1 MKSRYFGRI
10 CRRMAAGMVALL
22 TGLAFNTQA
31 QNVADSMDVL
41 HYDLTIDFG
50 CSVPRQMTAHATL
63 RIVALSEMDTAT
75 LDLEGVQVDG
85 VNINGDSCGYRF
97 DNRYLCIPVAGR
109 VTAGDTFSVAVS
121 YRSTG
126 YVEQYGFGG
135 LHMDNAL
142 YYNLGA
148 GIMTDPHAMGRA
160 IMPCRDNFHDKATYR
175 LSVTTAPQWQSL
187 CSGRLTSK
195 TEHIDGSTTAVWLV
209 EQEIPTYI
217 LSLSAAP
224 FQMIY
229 DTVEGD
235 AAMRAGIGKENRIP
249 LHIGYQNYE
258 ESRVRSAFALMHDV
272 VPAFER
278 LFGPYRWGTIGY
290 IGTPRGSMEH
300 ANNIHLANSCMTATT
315 PDGQSTTVHEFAHAW
330 FGNLVTCETAD
341 DMWINEG
348 GATFSEAVGLAAAYG
363 DSVGDE
369 YFRNKMDRAMRTAH
383 RDDGGWHALYAPTW
397 QNVYGTTV
405 YQKGACV
412 WHGMKG
418 YLGDSL
424 FYGTLRTFFDRNA
437 FTAIGSQR
445 LCDSLSAISGVNLQN
460 FFDFHVFAPGFQD
473 FDVEALQ
480 PAGSEGQYTLAL
492 RQTLRGTEVLG
503 RRSRVPITFFDR
515 NLQSHKQ
522 TIAVAGDYEDA
533 ANALSHHSVQ
543 LPFEPAF
550 AVVDL
555 DKETGLA
562 GNSDTVTFAERGS
575 YELPLCHFSTN
586 VQRIGDSTL
595 FLALTHHFTAPHT
608 PAEQIPGIVRTAE
621 RYWTVTGLLPSDSR
635 LYGFFHYNNSSMGDD
650 AYLDENL
657 LHNVLAFDSLY
668 LLYRATP
675 DAPWS
680 LAGQR
685 VNGNASS
692 GSFVTMRL
700 RKGEY
705 TLGIVDTARLSIAQ
719 PKEETDVIFTVR
731 PNPAKDHFTIEFT
744 VESAMESFSVELRD
758 TKGNVVLQQARCRNG
773 EIIAV
778 DTLPKGMYFLT
789 LRNTK
794 RKEQTF
800 YENIIVI

>member
-1 MKSRYFGRI
+1 MTTRYFGRI
-10 CRRMAAGMVALL
+10 GRRMAAGMAILL
-22 TGLAFNTQA
+22 MGLAFNTQA
-31 QNVADSMDVL
+31 QTVADSMDVL
-41 HYDLTIDFG
+41 HCDLTIDLG
-50 CSVPRQMTAHATL
+50 STVPRQMSTHATL
-63 RIVALSEMDTAT
+63 CIVALSEMDTAT
-75 LDLEGVQVDG
+75 FDLEGVQVED
-85 VNINGDSCGYRF
+85 VTLNGDSCGYRF
-97 DNRYLCIPVAGR
+97 DNRYLRIPVAGR
-109 VTAGDTFSVAVS
+109 VAAGDTFYVAVS
-121 YRSTG
+121 YLSTG
-126 YVEQYGFGG
+126 YVERYGFGG
-135 LHMDNAL
+135 LHMEDNL

-187 CSGRLTSK
+187 CSGRLTCK
-195 TEHIDGSTTAVWLV
+195 IVHTDGSTTSEWTV

-229 DTVEGD
+229 DTIEGD
-235 AAMRAGIGKENRIP
+235 AAMRAGIGETSRIP
-249 LHIGYQNYE
+249 LHIGYQNFD

-300 ANNIHLANSCMTATT
+300 ANNIHLANPCMTATT
-315 PDGQSTTVHEFAHAW
+315 PEDQSTTVHEFAHAW

-363 DSVGDE
+363 RKVGDE
-369 YFRNKMDRAMRTAH
+369 YFRAKMDRAMRTAH

-412 WHGMKG
+412 WHGLKG

-424 FYGTLRTFFDRNA
+424 FYGTLRTFFDHNA
-437 FTAIGSQR
+437 FTAIGSHR
-445 LCDSLSAISGVNLQN
+445 LCDSLSAISGTNLQA
-460 FFDFHVFAPGFQD
+460 FFDFHIFAPGFQD
-473 FDVEALQ
+473 FDIESLQ
-480 PAGSEGQYTLAL
+480 STGSEGQYTLAL
-492 RQTLRGTEVLG
+492 RQTLRGTETLG
-503 RRSRVPITFFDR
+503 RQNRVPVTFFDR

-522 TIAVAGDYEDA
+522 TIAVAGDYEEA
-533 ANALSHHSVQ
+533 TNALSHHSVQ
-543 LPFEPAF
+543 LPFEPVF

-555 DKETGLA
+555 DKETGMA
-562 GNSDTVTFAERGS
+562 GNSDTVTFTERGNHGM
-575 YELPLCHFSTN
+575 PLCHFSTN
-586 VQRIGDSTL
+586 VQRIGDSTI
-595 FLALTHHFTAPHT
+595 FLALTHHYTAPHT
-608 PAEQIPGIVRTAE
+608 PADQNPAIVRTAE
-621 RYWTVTGLLPSDSR
+621 RYWTVTGLLPADSR
-635 LYGFFHYNNSSMGDD
+635 LYGFFHYNDSPIGDD
-650 AYLDENL
+650 AYLDDGLWDN
-657 LHNVLAFDSLY
+657 AFDFDSLY

-675 DAPWS
+675 DAPWT

-685 VNGNASS
+685 VNGDASS
-692 GSFVTMRL
+692 GKFVTMRL

-705 TLGIVDTARLSIAQ
+705 TLGIVDTARLAIAL
-719 PKEETDVIFTVR
+719 PKEEADITWTVS
-731 PNPAKDHFTIEFT
+731 PNPADNHFTIEFSI
-744 VESAMESFSVELRD
+744 ESEIESFSMELRD
-758 TKGNVVLQQARCRNG
+758 AKGNVVLQQARCHNG
-773 EIIAV
+773 ETIAV

-794 RKEQTF
+794 RKEQAF